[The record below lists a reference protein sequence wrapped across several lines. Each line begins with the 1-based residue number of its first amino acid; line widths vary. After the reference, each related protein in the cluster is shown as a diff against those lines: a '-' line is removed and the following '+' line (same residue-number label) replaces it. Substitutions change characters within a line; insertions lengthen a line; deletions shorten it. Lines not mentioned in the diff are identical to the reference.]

1 MTSKSEEKKSKYSS
15 LIIPGKPALIFED
28 ATYGSTLVISDLHLG
43 YVYNKNKRGILLPY
57 KQWPEEDLLDF
68 VERLQPNRLIII
80 GDFKDEIFGTSNP
93 LVQRVWKF
101 LNRLLELT
109 SSVVIIKGNHDGKLE
124 EITPEKVEVASSKG
138 ILATEKHT
146 GKKIGLW
153 HGHAIPALDV
163 MSADITISAHA
174 HPAYAFRDDVGSK
187 ITEKVWV
194 KAKWKSEEGKERI
207 HIVMPAFN
215 KYIKGFSVD
224 SGFFETIIIMKE
236 GIDFQEAEVF
246 TLDGVLIGTIGELQK
261 QRIIHDEKVSKMRE
275 ELKKNKKKRRSA

>member
-1 MTSKSEEKKSKYSS
+1 MTGKSEEKKTNYSS

-28 ATYGSTLVISDLHLG
+28 ATHGSTLVISDLHIG
-43 YVYNKNKRGILLPY
+43 YVYNKNRRGILLPY
-57 KQWPEEDLLDF
+57 KQWPEEDLLVF
-68 VERLQPNRLIII
+68 VERLKPNRLIII

-109 SSVVIIKGNHDGKLE
+109 ASVVIIKGNHDGKLE

-138 ILATEKHT
+138 ILVTEKHT

-174 HPAYAFRDDVGSK
+174 HPAYAFSDDVGSK

-194 KAKWKSEEGKERI
+194 KAKWKTEEGNERVHLI
-207 HIVMPAFN
+207 MPAFN
-215 KYIKGFSVD
+215 KYIKGYSVD
-224 SGFFETIIIMKE
+224 GEFFETIIVMKE
-236 GIDFQEAEVF
+236 AIDFQDAEVF
-246 TLDGVLIGTIGELQK
+246 TLDGVLIGKIGELQK
-261 QRIIHDEKVSKMRE
+261 QRIIHEEKVKKMRDE
-275 ELKKNKKKRRSA
+275 VRKKRKRRSA

>member
-1 MTSKSEEKKSKYSS
+1 MTGKSEEKKTNYSS

-28 ATYGSTLVISDLHLG
+28 ATHGSTLVISDLHIG
-43 YVYNKNKRGILLPY
+43 YVYNKNRRGILLPY
-57 KQWPEEDLLDF
+57 KQWPEEDLLEF
-68 VERLQPNRLIII
+68 VERLKPNRLIII

-109 SSVVIIKGNHDGKLE
+109 TSVVIIKGNHDGKLE

-138 ILATEKHT
+138 ILVTEKHT

-174 HPAYAFRDDVGSK
+174 HPAYAFSDDVGSK

-194 KAKWKSEEGKERI
+194 KAKWKTEEGNERVHLI
-207 HIVMPAFN
+207 MPAFN
-215 KYIKGFSVD
+215 KYIKGYSVD
-224 SGFFETIIIMKE
+224 GEFFETIIVMKE
-236 GIDFQEAEVF
+236 AIDFQDAEVF
-246 TLDGVLIGTIGELQK
+246 TLDGVLIGKIGELQK
-261 QRIIHDEKVSKMRE
+261 QRIIHEEKVKKMRDE
-275 ELKKNKKKRRSA
+275 VRKKRKRRSA

>member
-1 MTSKSEEKKSKYSS
+1 MPSKSEEKKSKYSS

-28 ATYGSTLVISDLHLG
+28 AIHGSTLVISDLHLG
-43 YVYNKNKRGILLPY
+43 YVYNKNRRGILLPY

-68 VERLQPNRLIII
+68 VKRLQPKRLIII

-101 LNRLLELT
+101 FDRLLELT
-109 SSVVIIKGNHDGKLE
+109 SSVIIIKGNHDGKLE
-124 EITPEKVEVASSKG
+124 EITPENIEVASSTG
-138 ILATEKHT
+138 ILVTEKHT

-194 KAKWKSEEGKERI
+194 KAKWKTEEGKERV
-207 HIVMPAFN
+207 HLVMPAFN
-215 KYIKGFSVD
+215 KYIDGFSVD
-224 SGFFETIIIMKE
+224 GDFFEKIIIIKE
-236 GIDFQEAEVF
+236 AIDFLEAEVF

-261 QRIIHDEKVSKMRE
+261 QRRIHEEKVRKMRE
-275 ELKKNKKKRRSA
+275 GLREKKKRRSA